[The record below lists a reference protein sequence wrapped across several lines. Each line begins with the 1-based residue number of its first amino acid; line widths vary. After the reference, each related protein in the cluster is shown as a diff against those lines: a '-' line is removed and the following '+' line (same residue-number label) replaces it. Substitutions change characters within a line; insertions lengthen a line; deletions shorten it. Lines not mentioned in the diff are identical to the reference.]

1 MPAKT
6 KLPRTNEPHALEPFE
21 GQDVIGAKVAITK
34 AGDGL
39 SDALAV
45 EPTAFPL
52 GSKLYVVLEVTV
64 DKVRYVPVKDT
75 GSLVREHTLA
85 AQGATFVDE
94 ELVGGLIDQTKEL
107 VRKRK
112 EEEAGIQSIPF
123 GEPDEDADEHAV
135 ARELLDQLKK
145 DVLRK
150 IADANGIVYRSKAT
164 ASDLIDMLVDG
175 VIGIEDVARHAI
187 EVEKPDSEA
196 TVTPIS
202 QAVADADADF
212 AANDKSDE
220 TGPLEDEAAAA
231 EVDEW

>member
-1 MPAKT
+1 MPATAKSV
-6 KLPRTNEPHALEPFE
+6 RTNDPHALEPFE

-45 EPTAFPL
+45 EPAAFPL
-52 GSKLYVVLEVTV
+52 GSKLYVVLEVNV
-64 DKVRYVPVKDT
+64 EKVRYVPVKDT

-85 AQGATFVDE
+85 AQGATFVDA
-94 ELVGGLIDQTKEL
+94 ELVAGLIDQTKEL

-123 GEPDEDADEHAV
+123 DDPPADVHDT

-145 DVLRK
+145 DDLRK
-150 IADANGIVYRSKAT
+150 IAEHNGINLRSKAT
-164 ASDLIDMLVDG
+164 AAEIIDALIDG
-175 VIGIEDVARHAI
+175 VHDIEAVARHAL
-187 EVEKPDSEA
+187 ESAKPDSEA

-202 QAVADADADF
+202 KAVQVETETTVETETVD
-212 AANDKSDE
+212 DE
-220 TGPLEDEAAAA
+220 PDVET
-231 EVDEW
+231 W